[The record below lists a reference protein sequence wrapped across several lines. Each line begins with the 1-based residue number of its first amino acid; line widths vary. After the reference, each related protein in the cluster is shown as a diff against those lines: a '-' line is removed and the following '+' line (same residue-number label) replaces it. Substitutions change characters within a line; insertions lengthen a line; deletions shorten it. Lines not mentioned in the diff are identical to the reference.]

1 MTTDEYRD
9 LIAYLGTKF
18 GEVDTRFQ
26 RVEAGLADVRRE
38 TFEFRGEVDRRFT
51 DVDQRMATGFAEV
64 KDLLR
69 VSHIGAG
76 RSKQGRLAPVSERH
90 DEALADALAKRRR

>member
-1 MTTDEYRD
+1 MGGGVVYRGSQAMTTDEYRD

-38 TFEFRGEVDRRFT
+38 MFEFDR
-51 DVDQRMATGFAEV
+51 VG
-64 KDLLR
+64 
-69 VSHIGAG
+69 
-76 RSKQGRLAPVSERH
+76 
-90 DEALADALAKRRR
+90 